1 MSATAG
7 QRLSRMLALVPWLV
21 AHPGV
26 TITETARHFGITEK
40 ELEDDLWLVILCG
53 VPGYMP
59 DQLVDIDF
67 WDDGRISVIEP
78 LTLTRPMRL
87 SHDEAL
93 TLLIALRVMAQ
104 IPGLD
109 DHESVL
115 SCIAKLERTID
126 SHTQNDIVDVSSTV
140 SPQVSA
146 LLNSNQKS
154 ALAITY
160 TSGSDDRESQRIIQP
175 RRTFSVDGIV
185 YVDAYCYSAEAFR
198 TFRLDRITDA
208 NEVDTPHEVPEFE
221 QTGSDQTSASW
232 DVILDLA
239 PSARWIVDVH
249 GADVLST
256 EPYRVR
262 LTAFSQ
268 AWAARLVMSLQGA
281 ATVVEPA
288 SLRAAVLES
297 AREARLAYP

>member
-1 MSATAG
+1 MSVTAG

-21 AHPGV
+21 AHPGI
-26 TITETARHFGITEK
+26 TITETAAHFGVTEK

-59 DQLVDIDF
+59 DQLLDIDF
-67 WDDGRISVIEP
+67 WDNGRISVIEP
-78 LTLTRPMRL
+78 LTLTKPMRL
-87 SHDEAL
+87 THDEAL

-126 SHTQNDIVDVSSTV
+126 THARTDIVDVSSTV

-146 LLNSNQKS
+146 LLNSSKKS
-154 ALAITY
+154 ALEISY
-160 TSGSDDRESQRIIQP
+160 TSGSDDRESQRVIQP

-198 TFRLDRITDA
+198 TFRLDRITEA
-208 NEVDTPHEVPEFE
+208 REVETPHEIPESE
-221 QTGSDQTSASW
+221 PTGSDQKAPSW

-249 GADVLST
+249 SADVLST

-262 LTAFSQ
+262 LTAFSH

-288 SLRAAVLES
+288 SLRAAVLTS
-297 AREARLAYP
+297 AREARSAYP

>member
-26 TITETARHFGITEK
+26 TITETARHFGVTEK

-93 TLLIALRVMAQ
+93 TLLIALRVLAQ

-126 SHTQNDIVDVSSTV
+126 SHTQTDIVDVSSTI
-140 SPQVSA
+140 SPQVSV
-146 LLNSNQKS
+146 LLNSSKKS
-154 ALAITY
+154 AMAITY
-160 TSGSDDRESQRIIQP
+160 LSGSDDRESQRIIQP

-208 NEVDTPHEVPEFE
+208 HEVDTPHELPEFD
-221 QTGSDQTSASW
+221 QTGSDQKSRSW

-249 GADVLST
+249 SADVLST

-288 SLRAAVLES
+288 SLRAAVLKS
-297 AREARLAYP
+297 AREARSAYP